1 MRMAPN
7 QREPRGLVSRLCG
20 GLGGWGMFLFSLA
33 LGAVMW
39 TASWIGGHP
48 MLGLAMFGIMAAFG
62 AVFVV
67 GRRSE
72 TIRLMAAGRHADERW
87 RSIDLRATAF
97 MGIVLGLAVIVAF
110 LWAIAHGRDGQ
121 PYAPLGAIAGI
132 SYLIAIIYLRWRS

>member
-1 MRMAPN
+1 MQMAPN
-7 QREPRGLVSRLCG
+7 QSEPRGLVSRLCG

-67 GRRSE
+67 GRH
-72 TIRLMAAGRHADERW
+72 TDERW